1 MRRLL
6 VTALVAVPVFLLLSW
21 WNAVVGV
28 LFGIGALAW
37 VLGPVYFGWY
47 SGQGGDWSD
56 DGESRRDAR
65 HRKFFE

>member
-37 VLGPVYFGWY
+37 VLGPVYFG
-47 SGQGGDWSD
+47 SLGQGGDWSD